1 MKHNAFQSKFK
12 VVVLFVDNMM
22 SINLNKLEVVD
33 ALVEMK
39 KKVIKD
45 FDHFVRRMNKGY
57 VDKYDMILHDISFI
71 QSYQAIEK
79 RDRIYEFLMNN

>member
-12 VVVLFVDNMM
+12 VAVLFVDNTM

-33 ALVEMK
+33 ALVEIK

-57 VDKYDMILHDISFI
+57 VDEYDMILHDISFI